1 MIDKTNF
8 YINGKWV
15 KPLKENN
22 FDVINPCTE
31 KMYAK
36 ISLGSKEDLDLAVR
50 AAKDA
55 FESWAF
61 SDVNERISLVED
73 FIKLYDKRSSDMAE
87 AISTEMGAPI
97 KMATNDQV
105 TAGSKH
111 MKNFISAMKNFKF
124 EHPLRS
130 DTPDEQMIYE
140 PIGVC
145 GLITPWNW
153 PMNQVTLK
161 VIPAILTG
169 CTMILKPSEIAPM
182 SSLLFSEMMDEIGF
196 PPGVYNLINGDGPTV
211 GEAMSAHPDIDMM
224 SFTGS
229 TRAGIAV
236 SKGSANT
243 IKRVSLELGGKGAN
257 VIFSDSDVKSAV
269 KRGSDRVLKNS
280 GQSCNAPTRMLVEKS
295 SYKEAVSYA
304 KEIFNSTSVDSS
316 DKQGDH
322 IGPVVSRAQFDKI
335 QDLIQSGIDEGAELV
350 TGGTGRPEGL
360 TQGYY
365 VKPTVFANV
374 NNEMRIAREEI
385 FGPVLSIIPFQSEDE
400 AVEIANDTNYGL
412 THYVQ
417 SGDKDR
423 TQRMARRLRAGMVE
437 VNGAGRAPGSPFG
450 GSKQSGNGRE
460 GGMHGLLEFV
470 ELKAVSGWNVT
481 S

>member
-1 MIDKTNF
+1 MIDKTKF
-8 YINGKWV
+8 YINGEWV

-22 FDVINPCTE
+22 FNVINPSTE
-31 KMYAK
+31 KSYAQ
-36 ISLGSKEDLDLAVR
+36 ISLGSIEDLDLAVQS
-50 AAKDA
+50 AKKA
-55 FESWAF
+55 FESWSF
-61 SDVNERISLVED
+61 SEVNERISLVED
-73 FIKLYDKRSSDMAE
+73 FIALYDKRSSDMAE
-87 AISTEMGAPI
+87 AISSEMGAPI

-111 MKNFISAMKNFKF
+111 MKNFIAAMKNFKF

-161 VIPAILTG
+161 VVPAILTG

-182 SSLLFSEMMDEIGF
+182 SSMLFSEMMDDIGF
-196 PPGVYNLINGDGPTV
+196 PPGVFNLVNGDGPTV

-243 IKRVSLELGGKGAN
+243 IKRVALELGGKGAN

-269 KRGSDRVLKNS
+269 KRGADRVLKNS
-280 GQSCNAPTRMLVEKS
+280 GQSCNAPTRMIVEKS
-295 SYKEAVSYA
+295 SYEEAVLYA
-304 KEIFNSTSVDSS
+304 KEIFNSTTVDSS

-322 IGPVVSRAQFDKI
+322 IGPVVSKAQFDKI
-335 QDLIQSGIDEGAELV
+335 QDLIQSGIDEGAKLV
-350 TGGTGRPEGL
+350 TGGTGRPDGMN
-360 TQGYY
+360 QGYY
-365 VKPTVFANV
+365 IKPTVFADV

-460 GGMHGLLEFV
+460 GGLHGLLEFV

>member
-1 MIDKTNF
+1 
-8 YINGKWV
+8 
-15 KPLKENN
+15 
-22 FDVINPCTE
+22 
-31 KMYAK
+31 MYAK

-50 AAKDA
+50 AARDA

-73 FIKLYDKRSSDMAE
+73 FISLYDKRSSDMAE

-124 EHPLRS
+124 EQPLRS

-196 PPGVYNLINGDGPTV
+196 PPGIFNLINGNGPTV

-295 SYKEAVSYA
+295 SYEEAVSYA

-322 IGPVVSRAQFDKI
+322 IGPVVSRTQFDKI

-365 VKPTVFANV
+365 IKPTVFANV

>member
-1 MIDKTNF
+1 MIDKTKF
-8 YINGKWV
+8 YINGEWV

-22 FDVINPCTE
+22 FNVINPSTE
-31 KMYAK
+31 KSYAQ
-36 ISLGSKEDLDLAVR
+36 ISLGSKEDLDLAVQS
-50 AAKDA
+50 AKKA
-55 FESWAF
+55 FESWSF
-61 SDVNERISLVED
+61 SEVNERISLVED
-73 FIKLYDKRSSDMAE
+73 FIALYDKRSSDMAE
-87 AISTEMGAPI
+87 AISSEMGAPI

-111 MKNFISAMKNFKF
+111 MKNFIAAMKNFKF

-161 VIPAILTG
+161 VVPAILTG

-182 SSLLFSEMMDEIGF
+182 SSMLFSEMMDDIGF
-196 PPGVYNLINGDGPTV
+196 PPGVFNLVNGDGPTV

-243 IKRVSLELGGKGAN
+243 IKRVALELGGKGAN

-269 KRGSDRVLKNS
+269 KRGADRVLKNS

-295 SYKEAVSYA
+295 SYEEAVLYA
-304 KEIFNSTSVDSS
+304 KEIFNSTTVDTS

-322 IGPVVSRAQFDKI
+322 IGPVVSKAQFDKI
-335 QDLIQSGIDEGAELV
+335 QDLIQSGIDEGAKLV
-350 TGGTGRPEGL
+350 TGGTGRPDGMN
-360 TQGYY
+360 QGYY
-365 VKPTVFANV
+365 IKPTVFADV

-460 GGMHGLLEFV
+460 GGLHGLLEFV

>member
-22 FDVINPCTE
+22 FDVINPSTE
-31 KMYAK
+31 NVYAK

-73 FIKLYDKRSSDMAE
+73 FISLYDKRSSDMAE

-124 EHPLRS
+124 EQPLRS

-196 PPGVYNLINGDGPTV
+196 PPGIFNLINGDGPTV
-211 GEAMSAHPDIDMM
+211 GEAMSAHPEIDMM

-295 SYKEAVSYA
+295 SYREAVSYA

-322 IGPVVSRAQFDKI
+322 IGPVVSRTQFDKI

-365 VKPTVFANV
+365 IKPTVFANV

>member
-22 FDVINPCTE
+22 FDVINPSTE
-31 KMYAK
+31 NVYAK

-73 FIKLYDKRSSDMAE
+73 FISLYDKRSSDMAE

-124 EHPLRS
+124 EQPLRS

-196 PPGVYNLINGDGPTV
+196 PPGVFNLINGDGPTV

-322 IGPVVSRAQFDKI
+322 IGPVVSRTQFDKI

-417 SGDKDR
+417 SGNKDR

-460 GGMHGLLEFV
+460 GGIHGLLEFV

>member
-22 FDVINPCTE
+22 FDVINPSTE

-50 AAKDA
+50 ASKDA

-73 FIKLYDKRSSDMAE
+73 FISLYDKRSSDMAE

-124 EHPLRS
+124 EQPLRS

-196 PPGVYNLINGDGPTV
+196 PPGIFNLINGNGPTV

-295 SYKEAVSYA
+295 SYEEAVSYA

-322 IGPVVSRAQFDKI
+322 IGPVVSRTQFDKI

-365 VKPTVFANV
+365 IKPTVFANV